1 MSSTVLEAVRRHLRS
16 SLQRQR
22 KTAEYV
28 EHVSAQP
35 TVEEIQC
42 LFCDSDFVPGRRGED
57 IIPDWYGKAIGRPN
71 DVVVA
76 LRTIAPDGT
85 TTGDRLRVS
94 QTIAATEFRLPDVC
108 PDCNNGPLSAIERTS
123 KETLL
128 GLMDGQG
135 RVLAPEDQRLIAAWA
150 QLKAITYDATQTSP
164 VLPRSLGKRLLAS
177 GPIREFGVM
186 LGKYDSRSPLEVSL
200 IRHHSTLSMN
210 GTQQPVWVSRTTLIF
225 GNLILSAAIVV
236 DGWLPV
242 EFLVHRDVA
251 EAVDI
256 WPPKIGDERRSVS
269 WPPAELITAS
279 TLPRFV

>member
-1 MSSTVLEAVRRHLRS
+1 
-16 SLQRQR
+16 
-22 KTAEYV
+22 
-28 EHVSAQP
+28 
-35 TVEEIQC
+35 
-42 LFCDSDFVPGRRGED
+42 
-57 IIPDWYGKAIGRPN
+57 
-71 DVVVA
+71 
-76 LRTIAPDGT
+76 
-85 TTGDRLRVS
+85 
-94 QTIAATEFRLPDVC
+94 
-108 PDCNNGPLSAIERTS
+108 
-123 KETLL
+123 
-128 GLMDGQG
+128 
-135 RVLAPEDQRLIAAWA
+135 
-150 QLKAITYDATQTSP
+150 
-164 VLPRSLGKRLLAS
+164 
-177 GPIREFGVM
+177 M

-279 TLPRFV
+279 TLPRPSGTRSQGFAGDVRGWGERLFATVH